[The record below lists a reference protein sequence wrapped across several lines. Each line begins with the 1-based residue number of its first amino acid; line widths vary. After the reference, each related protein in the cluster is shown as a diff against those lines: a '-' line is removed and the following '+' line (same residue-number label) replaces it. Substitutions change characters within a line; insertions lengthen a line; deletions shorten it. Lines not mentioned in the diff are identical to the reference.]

1 MKHVA
6 IVAHQSNPSICSSM
20 MMHAE
25 LIKRAGYKITLF
37 ISKGLESNFAPYDY
51 NKTLYSSVE
60 ELKQKL
66 SEKRVDS
73 IFLTTYLKAL
83 ELKLKGIRLPMYLW
97 MQGDEP
103 NESFM
108 RNHSYLRKYALSILL
123 WLAFR
128 FISGVVY
135 VSDSMKD
142 YYQSVYGIKNKSI
155 VVPCLSE
162 FVPNHSQSHRIPNSF
177 VYIGGLSVWQC
188 FEKTLSIYK
197 QIRTDHSIFHIITRD
212 VALATQKVKEIV
224 GDMNGIEIYTITNR
238 RQIPETLQKFQFGF
252 LIRENNVVNQV
263 ASPIK
268 FLEYI
273 SCGVNVIMTDAVPS
287 YARMVKDNKIGAI
300 VDLNEKRKIKLN
312 SYNPIAAQIYEHG
325 FNQAVYVDRYKGLFL

>member
-25 LIKRAGYKITLF
+25 LIENAGYKVSLF
-37 ISKGLESNFAPYDY
+37 ISKGLESHFVSYDY
-51 NKTLYSSVE
+51 DKTLYSSVE
-60 ELKQKL
+60 VLKQQL
-66 SEKRVDS
+66 SEKSVDC

-83 ELKLKGIRLPMYLW
+83 ELKLKGVRLPMYLW

-103 NESFM
+103 HESFM

-135 VSDSMKD
+135 VSDSMRD
-142 YYQSVYGIKNKSI
+142 YYQKTYSIKTRSI

-162 FVPNHSQSHRIPNSF
+162 FVPNHSQVHRIPNSY

-197 QIRTDHSIFHIITRD
+197 QIRTDDSIFHIITRD

-224 GDMNGIEIYTITNR
+224 GDKNGIEIYSITNR

-287 YARMVKDNKIGAI
+287 YARMVKDYNIGTI
-300 VDLNEKRKIKLN
+300 VDLNGKRKIKLN
-312 SYNPIAAQIYEHG
+312 AYNPIAAQVYENS
-325 FNQAVYVDRYKGLFL
+325 FNQAVYVNRYKDLFQ